1 MRAISRFA
9 SLSRVVFSSAPVAA
23 WKRRLNSSWRVS
35 ASRCSSSSSVRSRR
49 SLARKEITTL
59 ALHELRLH
67 GQLLRGEPQGFLR
80 KRLRHAGELEHDAA
94 RLDDGHPSFG
104 RALALAHARLG
115 RLLRERLVGEDVDP
129 DLAAA
134 LDLARHGDPGRPDL
148 AVRDPAVLEGLDP
161 ELAEGDRGLPRRLA
175 APAAA
180 VVLAVLLLLRQQ
192 HALALSLPAAL
203 RGLVARAVEL
213 RRLLGLLLG

>member
-129 DLAAA
+129 DLPAA
-134 LDLARHGDPGRPDL
+134 LDLARHRDPGRLDL
-148 AVRDPAVLEGLDP
+148 AVRDPAVLERLDP
-161 ELAEGDRGLPRRLA
+161 VLAEGDARLAPRLA
-175 APAAA
+175 AP
-180 VVLAVLLLLRQQ
+180 
-192 HALALSLPAAL
+192 PAAM
-203 RGLVARAVEL
+203 GLAE
-213 RRLLGLLLG
+213 LGLPRHQHLGSPPR